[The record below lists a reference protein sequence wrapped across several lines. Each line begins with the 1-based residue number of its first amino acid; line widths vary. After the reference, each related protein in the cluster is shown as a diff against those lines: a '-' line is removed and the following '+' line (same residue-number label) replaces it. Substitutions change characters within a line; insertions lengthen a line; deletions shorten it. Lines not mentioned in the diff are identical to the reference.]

1 MRRFIKSLFGG
12 PSAPRATLN
21 RPMVRLEVEHL
32 DERVLL
38 SNTGSVSSIYAPHVY
53 WDGNAY
59 VQGANVVYSIG
70 TDKNLYESVNGGFS
84 RKLDNGYCD
93 LQVTAGT
100 DQYGRAVAY
109 VLNTYGS
116 LWALTTYSTSADGSP
131 VLQSYTHIA
140 DNVVFDPSNHWS
152 SISAAY
158 GRNYLTGDTG
168 GVYFISGGNDFFF
181 QFNRQ
186 LQLLSAAGVDYEI
199 SAGTD
204 QAGFD
209 VMYVLNGVDHN
220 IYERYAV
227 GSWTQIPG
235 INGGGMQIAGSVNN
249 ILYVL
254 WDPLGSTSDGPYEVH
269 SDISWWIPGGEWDT
283 LNPTGYV
290 MMWDGHQLN
299 AIYTDW
305 NPDRSGAYQ
314 ISAGT
319 DAWGQSTVNFLVA
332 TAWWGADPNWRGP
345 YLGNAYHFDTVGWT
359 TYLYATNARQVC
371 GGQGA
376 LDYSVDAYGNLDQF
390 YWWDGSTRMIGY
402 NVWWWC

>member
-1 MRRFIKSLFGG
+1 MRRLIKTLFSG
-12 PSAPRATLN
+12 PSAPRATPT
-21 RPMVRLEVEHL
+21 RPTVRLEVEHL

-38 SNTGSVSSIYAPHVY
+38 SNTGSVSSIYAPNVY
-53 WDGNAY
+53 VDGNGYA
-59 VQGANVVYSIG
+59 QGATVVYSID
-70 TDKNLYESVNGGFS
+70 TDKNLYESVNGQFS
-84 RKLDNGYCD
+84 RRVDNGYCD

-116 LWALTTYSTSADGSP
+116 LWALTTYANGSWGP
-131 VLQSYTHIA
+131 PTLLSYTHIS
-140 DNVVFDPSNHWS
+140 DNVVFDPRNHWS
-152 SISAAY
+152 SISAAF
-158 GRNYLTGDTG
+158 GRNYQTGDTG
-168 GVYFISGGNDFFF
+168 GVFFISGGNDFLF
-181 QFNRQ
+181 QFGRPI
-186 LQLLSAAGVDYEI
+186 QLLSAAGVDYEI

-220 IYERYAV
+220 VYERYAV

-249 ILYVL
+249 IVYIL
-254 WDPLGSTSDGPYEVH
+254 WDPEGSTNNGPYLVH
-269 SDISWWIPGGEWDT
+269 EDQPWLLGGSYDI
-283 LNPTGYV
+283 LNTTGYV

-299 AIYTDW
+299 AIYTQW
-305 NPDRSGAYQ
+305 YPASQGAYQ

-332 TAWWGADPNWRGP
+332 TAWWGADPNWRAP
-345 YLGNAYHFDTVGWT
+345 YLGDAYHFDTVGWS

-390 YWWDGSTRMIGY
+390 YWWEGSTRMIGY
-402 NVWWWC
+402 NVWWWF